1 MDNIRVF
8 EQKAMSEFSVYM
20 QDKEFGKPGNV

>member
-1 MDNIRVF
+1 MGDIRVF
-8 EQKAMSEFSVYM
+8 EQKTLSKFSAYM